1 MVPETTD
8 QYIED
13 VGGRKYFTMLPN
25 LLDDVGLSPYA
36 FRLLVHYYR
45 VCGGNS
51 TCYEGVRTT
60 AKRTCMSVGK
70 VSESR
75 RELEQDGWIKLRAE
89 QFENRP
95 APTLVVSI
103 QDRWKENM
111 EQYENGSPSVKAKA
125 KKKKAKPKATD
136 AEQTIKNRTVGIKDA
151 YVELLGYGPKWY
163 QGEGKAARQIAEKY
177 SVSQFRQA
185 YTYYKSQKFWQDKKL
200 SLRFL
205 LQQMPEWER
214 NNDREKAGHHT
225 SSDIGD
231 FLAGVSG

>member
-1 MVPETTD
+1 MTPETTD

-25 LLDDVGLSPYA
+25 LLDDAGLSPYA

-45 VCGGNS
+45 VCGGNNS
-51 TCYEGVRTT
+51 CYEGVRTT

-89 QFENRP
+89 QFKNRP

-111 EQYENGSPSVKAKA
+111 
-125 KKKKAKPKATD
+125 
-136 AEQTIKNRTVGIKDA
+136 
-151 YVELLGYGPKWY
+151 
-163 QGEGKAARQIAEKY
+163 
-177 SVSQFRQA
+177 
-185 YTYYKSQKFWQDKKL
+185 
-200 SLRFL
+200 
-205 LQQMPEWER
+205 
-214 NNDREKAGHHT
+214 
-225 SSDIGD
+225 
-231 FLAGVSG
+231 